1 MSDATKNRTYSAVDI
16 PMHQILADHVFNCR
30 GPIEPFE
37 VVDLANDIKA
47 TGLQTPISVQPWNA
61 DGIHK
66 YRILAGHR
74 RHMAYTVNGEESIPC
89 FIVHVKDDL
98 EAREYNL
105 KENLFR
111 TNLNIL
117 QEAVA
122 LKPFFEKGLN
132 DGEIGRRL
140 GRSDGW
146 VKPRR
151 QLLQLPD
158 DIQKEA
164 SKDVINGQHI
174 KSLWALRLK
183 PDKMYEAFRAI
194 KEARERGEKV
204 VQVVKVKDAVE
215 ITRTKR
221 LQPHEIYVLLDIVYN
236 HLVATTGS
244 ENFGARCLAL
254 VVGSIP
260 EVDWWFS
267 LKREC
272 ERMNVPF
279 NPPQDIKEL
288 LGV

>member
-1 MSDATKNRTYSAVDI
+1 MSDATIKRTFSAVDI
-16 PMHQILADHVFNCR
+16 PLSQILADHVFNCR

-47 TGLQTPISVQPWNA
+47 TGLQTPISVQPWTG

-66 YRILAGHR
+66 YRVLAGHR
-74 RHMAYTVNGEESIPC
+74 RFTAYMVNGEESIPC

-117 QEAVA
+117 QEATA
-122 LKPFFEKGLN
+122 LKPFFEKSLN
-132 DGEIGRRL
+132 DGEIARRL

-151 QLLQLPD
+151 QLLQLPN
-158 DIQKEA
+158 DIQQEA
-164 SKDVINGQHI
+164 AKDVINGQHI
-174 KSLWALRLK
+174 KSLWALRHK
-183 PDKMYEAFRAI
+183 PEKMYEAFRAI

-204 VQVVKVKDAVE
+204 VPIVKVKDAVE
-215 ITRTKR
+215 ITKTKR
-221 LQPHEIYVLLDIVYN
+221 LQPHEIYVLLDVVYN
-236 HLVATTGS
+236 HLVASTGN
-244 ENFGARCLAL
+244 ENFGARCFAL

-272 ERMNVPF
+272 ERMGVPF